1 MMCCGLGK
9 PSAEK
14 GRKICPLA
22 ESAEAYAGKKLIF
35 SIENSRFSEVR
46 KFLPEHLDLLE
57 GFTYKP
63 PTHNANATSHG

>member
-1 MMCCGLGK
+1 M
-9 PSAEK
+9 
-14 GRKICPLA
+14 
-22 ESAEAYAGKKLIF
+22 F
-35 SIENSRFSEVR
+35 SLENSRFLEVR